1 MLYKSGK
8 QYLGTVILHLSQQS
22 RGIVRIALLCASL
35 VLLTACGDAITKSSM
50 SAPAPSSFN
59 TMLQAKAIAEV
70 KEKQARGQRVW
81 CVPFARTASGVALK
95 GNAGTWWKA
104 AQGVYYRGKAPEEGA
119 VMVFAP
125 HSSSRLGHVAV
136 VSEVVSD
143 RKVLID
149 HANWHR
155 NKISLKMPVIDV
167 SENNDW
173 SRVQVEGTP
182 GVLGNARPLHGFVYP
197 RKIGAAASES

>member
-1 MLYKSGK
+1 M
-8 QYLGTVILHLSQQS
+8 
-22 RGIVRIALLCASL
+22 
-35 VLLTACGDAITKSSM
+35 LTACGDAITKSTM

-59 TMLQAKAIAEV
+59 PMLQAQAISEV
-70 KEKQARGQRVW
+70 KEKQARGARVW
-81 CVPFARTASGVALK
+81 CVPFARTASGVELK

-104 AQGVYYRGKAPEEGA
+104 AKGVYFRGSAPEEGA

-136 VSEVVSD
+136 VSEVVSE

-155 NKISLKMPVIDV
+155 NQISLKMPVIDV

-182 GVLGNARPLHGFVYP
+182 GVIGNARPLHGFVYP
-197 RKIGAAASES
+197 RKIGGDASQS

>member
-1 MLYKSGK
+1 MRYNAPREIWGYFILTLTR
-8 QYLGTVILHLSQQS
+8 QTRVIA
-22 RGIVRIALLCASL
+22 RATLLCASL
-35 VLLTACGDAITKSSM
+35 LFLTACGDTITKSSM

-59 TMLQAKAIAEV
+59 PMLQSQAISEA
-70 KEKQARGQRVW
+70 KEKQARGARVW
-81 CVPFARTASGVALK
+81 CVPFARTASGVDLK
-95 GNAGTWWKA
+95 GNAGTWWRA
-104 AQGVYYRGKAPEEGA
+104 AQGVYYRGKSPEPGA

-136 VSEVVSD
+136 VSEVVSE
-143 RKVLID
+143 RKVLLD

-173 SRVQVEGTP
+173 SRVRVEGTP
-182 GVLGNARPLHGFVYP
+182 GVLGNPRPVHGFVYP
-197 RKIGAAASES
+197 RKIGAFANQS

>member
-1 MLYKSGK
+1 M
-8 QYLGTVILHLSQQS
+8 TFTSQT
-22 RGIVRIALLCASL
+22 RGIARALFLCASFG
-35 VLLTACGDAITKSSM
+35 LLTACGDTLTKSTM

-59 TMLQAKAIAEV
+59 PMLQAKAIAEV
-70 KEKQARGQRVW
+70 RQKQARGTRVW
-81 CVPFARTASGVALK
+81 CVPFARTASGIDLQ
-95 GNAGTWWKA
+95 GNAGTWWA
-104 AQGVYYRGKAPEEGA
+104 AAKGVYYRGKTPEEGA

-136 VSEVVSD
+136 VSEVISD

-167 SENNDW
+167 SEKGDW
-173 SRVQVEGTP
+173 SRIQVEATP
-182 GVLGNARPLHGFVYP
+182 GVLGNPRPLHGFVYP
-197 RKIGAAASES
+197 RKIGAAAAAAAPQS